1 MRATMRV
8 AVLGASGYAGSEVLR
23 LLTAHPQAEVTYLG
37 AKGSASLPLV
47 EVHPHP
53 GSLRPG
59 GLELR
64 PFEAHGVAR
73 RYGLEDVPGLI
84 GLPGDL
90 LCELPAGQQQRLA
103 PEVGS

>member
-1 MRATMRV
+1 MRMRATMRV

-47 EVHPHP
+47 EVHPHL
-53 GSLRPG
+53 GSLRPR

-64 PFEAHGVAR
+64 PLEADAMVQH
-73 RYGLEDVPGLI
+73 
-84 GLPGDL
+84 
-90 LCELPAGQQQRLA
+90 LA